1 MEELESIKES
11 IQRQS
16 GSVKLTDE
24 KGEPMVY
31 DEEKNLF
38 ITDLM
43 IDKEG
48 TVCALVPL
56 GHFNDNTIQYIEKLI
71 IHEQG

>member
-11 IQRQS
+11 MQRQS

-56 GHFNDNTIQYIEKLI
+56 GHFCDDTIQYIEKLVN
-71 IHEQG
+71 

>member
-1 MEELESIKES
+1 MEELESIKGS
-11 IQRQS
+11 MQRQN

-31 DEEKNLF
+31 DEEKSLF
-38 ITDLM
+38 ITDLV

-56 GHFNDNTIQYIEKLI
+56 GHFSDDTIQYIEKLVS
-71 IHEQG
+71 